1 MSTSIDE
8 ILNDPRQ
15 FNMLVEAA
23 FKSVDKDGSGYL
35 EMEELKLLMG
45 SIATA
50 LGVEV
55 RFV

>member
-1 MSTSIDE
+1 
-8 ILNDPRQ
+8 
-15 FNMLVEAA
+15 MLVEAA

-55 RFV
+55 KFIMISHPQGMKSKKYSMN